1 MIKALSECAV
11 PGVVPTSKVVR
22 WHAPAS
28 KPAVEFF
35 LKCLVSAAAGPR
47 FAHKSHHIH
56 SQPAPQ
62 TTLPPK
68 CSQRQPCFRNMH
80 CTDLAWTIDMCPA
93 WRCRWHWRLWICP
106 ALRWSRSIE
115 LLLLL
120 LRRRRRRPNMLLPAR
135 ITASA
140 SVSTFVHSHL
150 PCSLFL

>member
-1 MIKALSECAV
+1 MIKALYECAV

-47 FAHKSHHIH
+47 FTHKSHHIH

-80 CTDLAWTIDMCPA
+80 RTDLAWTMDMCPP

-120 LRRRRRRPNMLLPAR
+120 RRRRRPNMLPPAR
-135 ITASA
+135 ITTSASA
-140 SVSTFVHSHL
+140 STFAHSLL